1 MQRFGDGGSVQE
13 QAPSVTAVGH
23 WVPSLG
29 LPVPSSEG
37 KIFWTHIMQQCTA
50 RSWPQEG
57 DLEKFSGGPPD
68 KRARGGN
75 AAESG
80 APYPGHLQHLVSPRW
95 WRGLPCASHA
105 VPRCPSPLYSRDN
118 LRGARVR
125 RQRVSYPRRRRCR
138 PYGTRPWARQ
148 SDPTSV
154 ELRGLYF
161 FLKKRPPGG
170 ARQPARPGRT
180 WTPRHHLS
188 WVSLKQCTSAQHPGL
203 AW

>member
-148 SDPTSV
+148 SDRS
-154 ELRGLYF
+154 GCFF
-161 FLKKRPPGG
+161 FLLYIHTSIYK
-170 ARQPARPGRT
+170 
-180 WTPRHHLS
+180 PRDTVFQTLS
-188 WVSLKQCTSAQHPGL
+188 LASSFCWKERVRVSNLPQVNFP
-203 AW
+203 